1 MAAQIELRGIEV
13 SDRFPTLGFT
23 IRSDG
28 PMEAEVALASD
39 PSLFRPESH
48 ARRNASNFYTSGED
62 GMTHIRARTCTFD
75 VPARVL
81 ARFVGTD
88 RLYFALSAGCDGP
101 GGLHREPLSHTVPS
115 FVSLRNFTGRT
126 LR

>member
-1 MAAQIELRGIEV
+1 MAMQIKLRVNEV
-13 SDRFPTLGFT
+13 SDRFPMLGFT
-23 IRSDG
+23 IQSDQ
-28 PMEAEVALASD
+28 PLEAEVALASD
-39 PSLFRPESH
+39 PSLFRTENR
-48 ARRNASNFYTSGED
+48 ARRNTLNFYSSREDEVTHLRALTS
-62 GMTHIRARTCTFD
+62 TFD

-88 RLYFALSAGCDGP
+88 RLYFALLAVGNP
-101 GGLHREPLSHTVPS
+101 AGGLHREPQPHTGTS